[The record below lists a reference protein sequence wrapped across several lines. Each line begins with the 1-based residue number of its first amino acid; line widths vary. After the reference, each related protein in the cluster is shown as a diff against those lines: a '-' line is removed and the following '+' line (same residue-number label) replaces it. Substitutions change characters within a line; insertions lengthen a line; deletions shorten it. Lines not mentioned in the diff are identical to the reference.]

1 MAQDNKKDGR
11 KGSFRTRSNGRV
23 EYIFRY
29 TDEFGRTKVKSISG
43 GNEKECI
50 KRADEWLRNYKES
63 VKKIDQNATIPEILN
78 RKYENDRAMNLLS
91 ESGLRTNLS
100 RARIIERSLLGH
112 IPVALIDKNDIEM
125 FGFTITDYSNS
136 VIQTLYIQL
145 KIAFAI
151 AEEEGIID
159 NNPMKSKRI
168 RRPKSNKSDKKV
180 SALTQDEQK
189 RLIETMENTE
199 PPYGSNDYRLQLFIE
214 LYSGMRMGEINALK
228 PEDIDLENRVIH
240 VHSTIAVGVDEKPYV
255 REGTKTQTGTRDV
268 PISRTL
274 EPYLIEAMKRQKSNK
289 NNLLFFNRC
298 SGEPFLTSQVSAYF
312 RRICKKAGV
321 EPRGQHALR
330 HTFATRCIEAGVPP
344 VVLKKWLGHSDI
356 HVTLDTY
363 TDVYSDMNNA
373 AIGRFN
379 EYVKSL

>member
-1 MAQDNKKDGR
+1 MAKENKTGR
-11 KGSFRTRSNGRV
+11 KGSYRTRSNGRV
-23 EYIFRY
+23 EYRFRY
-29 TDEFGRTKVKSISG
+29 TDEFGNTRVKSISG
-43 GNEKECI
+43 GTESECM
-50 KRADEWLRNYKES
+50 KRADDWIRNYKES
-63 VKKIDQNATIPEILN
+63 VKKINQNTTIPEILK
-78 RKYENDRAMNLLS
+78 RKYENDRAANLLS

-100 RARIIERSLLGH
+100 RARIIERSVLGH
-112 IPVALIDKNDIEM
+112 IPMALIEKNDIEM

-159 NNPMKSKRI
+159 HNPMKSKRI
-168 RRPKSNKSDKKV
+168 RRPRSNKKDKKV
-180 SALTQDEQK
+180 SALTQDEQR

-240 VHSTIAVGVDEKPYV
+240 VHSTIAIGVDEKPYV
-255 REGTKTQTGTRDV
+255 KVGTKTQTSTRDV
-268 PISRTL
+268 PISSTL
-274 EPYLIEAMKRQKSNK
+274 EPYLIEALKKQRPNK
-289 NNLLFFNRC
+289 YDLLFINLC
-298 SGEPFLTSQVSAYF
+298 SGKPFLTSQVSAYF
-312 RRICKKAGV
+312 SRICKKAGI

-363 TDVYSDMNNA
+363 TDVHSDMNDA

-379 EYVKSL
+379 EYVNSL